1 MCCDGFYAQSCETLK
16 PSGILCLGTAVAR
29 SGRRW
34 SFLIVKDPD
43 TIGSDCHPV
52 EPLDDGTPSI
62 EESRLMI
69 FVMMNWIAGE
79 DSSQRRRQPRAIV
92 VQSQLDPL
100 AFDSGT
106 IAEIKRGFDSFDSD
120 TR

>member
-1 MCCDGFYAQSCETLK
+1 
-16 PSGILCLGTAVAR
+16 
-29 SGRRW
+29 
-34 SFLIVKDPD
+34 
-43 TIGSDCHPV
+43 
-52 EPLDDGTPSI
+52 
-62 EESRLMI
+62 MI

-92 VQSQLDPL
+92 VQSQLDPR